1 MDFELNGKEYRA
13 GVIDARKQFHIVRR
27 LAPIFGNMAAGGD
40 TAVMFANAIGSLSD
54 DDADYVLFGLLA
66 VVKRKEDNGL
76 GWSPVSNKTQMMYAE
91 ITMAEMLQLAFK
103 SFEANMQDF
112 FSVSRSVLS
121 QANPTQNAE

>member
-40 TAVMFANAIGSLSD
+40 TAVMLANAIGSLSD

-66 VVKRKEDNGL
+66 VVKRKEDNG
-76 GWSPVSNKTQMMYAE
+76 
-91 ITMAEMLQLAFK
+91 
-103 SFEANMQDF
+103 
-112 FSVSRSVLS
+112 
-121 QANPTQNAE
+121 